1 MLKGLLLAIQG
12 IFKVVFI
19 SKASESAEQVAEL
32 WLSTDEDLRN
42 AARETVLSFGNWIL
56 NH

>member
-42 AARETVLSFGNWIL
+42 AARETVLSFGN
-56 NH
+56 